1 MRTLYLIRH
10 GQPQVRETHTCGY
23 AEDAPLS
30 EAGRRQAGALRDWAR
45 EKSIAAVYTSPALRC
60 VQTAHILAEERVLV
74 YPDSG
79 LAEMDT
85 GAWTGLTFEE
95 IKRRWPAEYARRG
108 LTPSWWLPAIGE
120 RCWSAI
126 WRA

>member
-30 EAGRRQAGALRDWAR
+30 EAGRRQTGAL
-45 EKSIAAVYTSPALRC
+45 
-60 VQTAHILAEERVLV
+60 
-74 YPDSG
+74 
-79 LAEMDT
+79 
-85 GAWTGLTFEE
+85 AWTGLTFEE